1 MKASVYIATSV
12 DGFIARTNGDLDWLP
27 TEKDVDGGDFG
38 YQAFMDNIDTIV
50 MGRHTYEKVLSFGE
64 WPFDNKR
71 VVVLSTAAPNMPDS
85 LTGRLQWMS
94 GTPQEVLKQLAAQ
107 GAEHAYIDGGKTIQA
122 FLREGLIQRLIVTR
136 IPVLLGQGIPL
147 FGPLASDVPLQHR
160 RTVAFQNGM
169 VQSEY
174 SLQPADPK

>member
-1 MKASVYIATSV
+1 MKTSVYIASSV
-12 DGFIARTNGDLDWLP
+12 DGFIARSNGELDWLP
-27 TEKDVDGGDFG
+27 MEKDVDGGDFG
-38 YQAFMDNIDTIV
+38 YQAFMDSVDTIV

-71 VVVLSTAAPNMPDS
+71 VVVLSTAAPDIPAS
-85 LTGRLQWMS
+85 LVGRLQWLS
-94 GTPQEVLKQLAAQ
+94 GTPQEVLTQLAAQ

-122 FLREGLIQRLIVTR
+122 FLQAGLIQRLIVTR

-147 FGPLASDVPLQHR
+147 FGPLAGDVPLQHC
-160 RTVAFQNGM
+160 RTMTFQNGM

-174 SLQPADPK
+174 SL